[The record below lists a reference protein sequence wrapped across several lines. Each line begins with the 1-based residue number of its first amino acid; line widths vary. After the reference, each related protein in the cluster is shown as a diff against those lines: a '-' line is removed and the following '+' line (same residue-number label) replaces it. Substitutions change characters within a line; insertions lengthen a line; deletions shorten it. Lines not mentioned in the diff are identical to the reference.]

1 MSCKIVLFCNFCVY
15 LSKLLIFLNFDTIL
29 FITNYQVVMGI
40 FSKRDGILMGSRTKE
55 HTLGSE
61 SLFHGPKTLSKV
73 VFPET
78 FSLCRDS
85 GGRTVLSRMC
95 PGARHAEPGAN
106 SYPFLKGLT
115 HEIHHQHFFTKCVNS
130 KMILNLL
137 RRLRYFRTF
146 QRQPTGVERCI
157 NRAVF

>member
-1 MSCKIVLFCNFCVY
+1 MSCKIVLFCNFLCLFCKVAF
-15 LSKLLIFLNFDTIL
+15 FLNFYTI
-29 FITNYQVVMGI
+29 FVITTYQVVMGI

-55 HTLGSE
+55 PTLGSE

-95 PGARHAEPGAN
+95 PGARRAEPGAN

-115 HEIHHQHFFTKCVNS
+115 HEIHHQHFFY
-130 KMILNLL
+130 KM
-137 RRLRYFRTF
+137 R
-146 QRQPTGVERCI
+146 
-157 NRAVF
+157 